1 MRVDC
6 RKRLAN
12 FVMKFTADALSLFL
26 LHMQDL
32 NGLVL
37 AANHALAL
45 LDEADRHG
53 IGNAI
58 RGRFV
63 SIEDPAEQF
72 KVSVIFLEE
81 RASQDVAKQE
91 NDAKHFMR

>member
-1 MRVDC
+1 
-6 RKRLAN
+6 
-12 FVMKFTADALSLFL
+12 
-26 LHMQDL
+26 MQDL

-63 SIEDPAEQF
+63 SIEDAAEQF

-91 NDAKHFMR
+91 NDAKHFMRLDAAVNDALGQVPSVGLQILYTPSFQG